1 MENDYILKMIKSALQ
16 GIAYILKGKKSI
28 EENIDLKR
36 ENIVLN
42 EEELLELTII
52 HLLSECKI
60 NEAENILF
68 ESIKKNKSPKY
79 LSLAFFFYNEINE
92 WSNEKLSDCNF
103 SRDEILNGLNDVK
116 KIYDI

>member
-1 MENDYILKMIKSALQ
+1 MENDYILKMIKSALNVI
-16 GIAYILKGKKSI
+16 GYILKGKKSI

-68 ESIKKNKSPKY
+68 EAIQKNNSPKY
-79 LSLAFFFYNEINE
+79 LSLAFFFYSEINE